1 MSCKIS
7 WHNTTL
13 MFHNV
18 TITIRLFFSSEIRK
32 DYTQFCPT
40 FRFLCTATGK
50 PPFTESVHV
59 LKTKALIR
67 AFPSEEPDS
76 RVSSGASTCSCCGVC
91 FISSFFSFLPCFFT
105 LLKWCVSEVFSTKGF
120 VVTPGCWDPTW
131 PPGVAVCHP
140 HRHHL

>member
-91 FISSFFSFLPCFFT
+91 FISSFFSFLPCFFYFAKVMCEWSIQYQRICCHT
-105 LLKWCVSEVFSTKGF
+105 GLLRSNMAAWCGCVS
-120 VVTPGCWDPTW
+120 PT
-131 PPGVAVCHP
+131 
-140 HRHHL
+140 